1 MKNILNG
8 LLIIASIAVLNSC
21 DSGSGSS
28 TARMLKF
35 NLEKGKYYDY
45 EMVMDMDQDLMG
57 KKNTIGLIAQYA
69 INVTDD
75 DGTLKT
81 LDIEYRDFKMKMNMM
96 GQEMNIDASKKPE
109 PMDSNSF
116 SQNPME
122 MMSSAFS
129 GIIGKKFTMKVSGDG
144 KIQSIT
150 GVEEFINSI
159 AESMNAGEQIKG
171 IVLASLKG
179 QFSEE
184 KVKETFA
191 PMFGIYPNKE
201 VKPGDKWTNTYILSS
216 QAVESSNEYTVKSF
230 EGDNAIVQLSSKME
244 PQADAANPNLAALKL
259 SGTQSGT
266 MTINTTTGLIVDS
279 ELTQNFTSTG
289 EMKLGMTGKLKMR
302 GKERK

>member
-21 DSGSGSS
+21 NSGSGSS

-57 KKNTIGLIAQYA
+57 KKNTIGLIAQYV

-116 SQNPME
+116 GQNPME

-201 VKPGDKWTNTYILSS
+201 VKPGDKWTNSYILSS

>member
-1 MKNILNG
+1 MKNILNR
-8 LLIIASIAVLNSC
+8 LLIIASITVIVSC
-21 DSGSGSS
+21 NSGSGSS
-28 TARMLKF
+28 TARLLKF

-57 KKNTIGLIAQYA
+57 KKNTIGLITQYA
-69 INVTDD
+69 MHVTDD
-75 DGTLKT
+75 DGNLKT
-81 LDIEYRDFKMKMNMM
+81 LDIEYRDFKMNMNMM

-109 PMDSNSF
+109 PVDSNSI
-116 SQNPME
+116 NTDPMA
-122 MMSSAFS
+122 MMSNAFS

-159 AESMNAGEQIKG
+159 AEKMNAGEQVKG

-201 VKPGDKWTNTYILSS
+201 IKPGDKWNNTYILSS
-216 QAVESSNEYTVKSF
+216 QAVESSNDYTVKSF
-230 EGDNAIVQLSSKME
+230 EGENAIIQLSSKMK
-244 PQADAANPNLAALKL
+244 PQADATNPNLAALKL

-266 MTINTTTGLIVDS
+266 LTINTKTGLIVDS
-279 ELTQNFTSTG
+279 ELTQNFTSAG